1 MGFVRPLGE
10 IRLSDAGVAGGKG
23 ANLGELSGAGFPVP
37 DGFVVGSSAYLAAM
51 ELDGT
56 LGELTALYTEALAM
70 TAEPRGNDGKL
81 AARCER
87 MRALARE
94 AVLPLQVRAEIV
106 AAYRALGTGSAV
118 AVRASAIGEDGD
130 DSSFAGMTDSYPRVW
145 GEHAVLERVSACWA
159 SLFSPRLVAYR
170 AERGLAGEP
179 GMAVVVQR
187 TVGAQRAGVTFTAD
201 PRTGDSSAAVVEAA
215 YGEGEPVSAGT
226 VEVDTYLVAKDD
238 LTVLSARV
246 AHRRVLDE
254 ASLLELVRLASRVED
269 HFGRPQDIEWVIDAR
284 GVIWLVQTRPVT
296 TPILSTKDSP
306 LAAGVGAAPG
316 VSSGAARVLTVPEEE
331 AGLVPGEVLV
341 APMSEPGW
349 APAIRRA
356 AAVVTDRGGMT
367 CHAAIVAREFGV
379 PCVVG
384 TGNATRVLADG
395 MPVTVDG
402 VAGEVRSWRPAGA
415 GGESRSKRPPVPVFE
430 TVATRL
436 YLNLPG
442 PSAVRQAAVRPA
454 DGVAPL
460 RGDAMVLRALG
471 GRHPRE
477 VMVHG
482 GQESF
487 ADELAAAMLEVT
499 TAFAPRPVIYRAS
512 ALRTDEFKALAGG
525 GAAEP
530 AESDPEIGY
539 RGCYRHVQQP
549 ALFGLELDALAR
561 VRERT
566 PNLHLLIPF
575 VRTRWELEECLRL
588 VGTSALGR
596 QRGLRRWVA
605 AEVPSVVYW
614 LPYYGK
620 LGIDGV
626 AVGIDELTELML
638 GTGKDA
644 GQCAEAFDPADPA
657 VLDAI
662 RAIAGEAARLGI
674 ACLAHGRALSGDP
687 DLAARLVECG
697 VTAVSADFETLPA
710 TRTAI
715 ASAERRLLL
724 RRAASGAGR
733 VRTMSGRPV

>member
-1 MGFVRPLGE
+1 MVFVRPLGD
-10 IRLSDAGVAGGKG
+10 IRVSDAGVAGGKG

-37 DGFVVGSSAYLAAM
+37 DGFVVLSSAYRATM
-51 ELDGT
+51 ELDGI
-56 LGELTALYTEALAM
+56 LEELAALHTEALA
-70 TAEPRGNDGKL
+70 TATEPHEGKL
-81 AARCER
+81 AAQCER
-87 MRALARE
+87 MRTLTRE
-94 AVLPLQVRAEIV
+94 AVLTPEVSEEIV
-106 AAYRALGTGSAV
+106 AAYRRLGTGAAV

-130 DSSFAGMTDSYPRVW
+130 ESSFAGMTDSYPRVW
-145 GEHAVLERVSACWA
+145 GEHAVLERISACWA

-170 AERGLAGEP
+170 AKRGLTGEP
-179 GMAVVVQR
+179 VMAVVVQR

-201 PRTGDSSAAVVEAA
+201 PRTGDSSIAVVEAA
-215 YGEGEPVSAGT
+215 YGEGEPISGGT
-226 VEVDTYLVAKDD
+226 VEVDTYVVAKED

-269 HFGRPQDIEWVIDAR
+269 HFGRPQDIEWTIDTR

-296 TPILSTKDSP
+296 TPVLSTKDTP
-306 LAAGVGAAPG
+306 LVSGLGAAPG
-316 VSSGAARVLTVPEEE
+316 VASGAARVLVVPEQE
-331 AGLVPGEVLV
+331 AALLPGEVLV
-341 APMSEPGW
+341 APMSDPDW

-356 AAVVTDRGGMT
+356 AAVVTGSGGMT

-402 VAGEVRSWRPAGA
+402 VAGEVRPWRPARVS
-415 GGESRSKRPPVPVFE
+415 GEPRHKRPPAPVFE
-430 TVATRL
+430 SVATRL
-436 YLNLPG
+436 YLDLPG
-442 PSAVRQAAVRPA
+442 SFPARQAAVRPV

-460 RGDAMVLRALG
+460 RGDALVLRALA
-471 GRHPRE
+471 GRHPHE

-482 GQESF
+482 EQKSF
-487 ADELAAAMLEVT
+487 VDDLATAMLEVT
-499 TAFAPRPVIYRAS
+499 SAFAPRPVIYRAS

-539 RGCYRHVQQP
+539 RGCYRHVRQP

-561 VRERT
+561 VRDRT

-575 VRTRWELEECLRL
+575 VRTRWELQECLRL
-588 VGTSALGR
+588 VSTSALGR

-605 AEVPSVVYW
+605 AEVPSAVYW

-626 AVGIDELTELML
+626 AVGVDELTELML
-638 GTGKDA
+638 GAGKDA
-644 GQCAEAFDPADPA
+644 EQCAEAFDPTDPA

-687 DLAARLVECG
+687 DLAARLVESG
-697 VTAVSADFETLPA
+697 VTAVSVDPETLPA
-710 TRTAI
+710 ARTAI

-724 RRAASGAGR
+724 RRAAAEVGR
-733 VRTMSGRPV
+733 ARVSSGRPL